1 MMFCFPLMC
10 CEFRGILLLMR
21 VQLIQRDMA
30 LCDSASN
37 ELKDALCIQLS
48 VVEIPV
54 NAKMFE
60 PCTSC
65 MIVVQIDIVDAMYSN
80 RFSLSFLFHSDGI
93 LHCRDKPLFLQ
104 NPMPYSQTSEH
115 SVTVGLT
122 KTMMLIVTSLVVT
135 LWGNL
140 IHSCGYCQ
148 CLRLTH
154 CGPHRF
160 PLLSK

>member
-10 CEFRGILLLMR
+10 CEFRDILLLMR

-37 ELKDALCIQLS
+37 ESKDALCIQLS

-65 MIVVQIDIVDAMYSN
+65 MIVV
-80 RFSLSFLFHSDGI
+80 
-93 LHCRDKPLFLQ
+93 
-104 NPMPYSQTSEH
+104 
-115 SVTVGLT
+115 
-122 KTMMLIVTSLVVT
+122 
-135 LWGNL
+135 
-140 IHSCGYCQ
+140 
-148 CLRLTH
+148 
-154 CGPHRF
+154 
-160 PLLSK
+160 